1 MRQGHEMSTA
11 ESAAATTRRTGGT
24 LADLWGSARRRAVW
38 IVASAGVMASLGGLY
53 ALRQVPTYRATVEL
67 LIDPQALQIVGRGLS
82 RQDAPAP
89 LDFANL
95 ESQGLIL
102 LSTKLLDPV
111 IAKLGL
117 AEDPVLMKGMPPGA
131 DPEVVALEALR
142 KRIVVKRV
150 DNSFNFQLTVAYP
163 DARRAAEIANTIAAQ
178 FFETGARDRVS
189 AVRRAN
195 EALLT
200 QAGDLRAQL
209 NRADVAVERYRA
221 EKGLIG
227 SGDAGLL
234 VSQQLKDLY
243 TQITAAETNLSRL
256 SARREVVRALRVP
269 DGQVQAV
276 PEADTSQVMVSLRT
290 QYAQTLQELATLSR
304 SLGPSHPQMIALAAQ
319 RAATARLIAAE
330 ADRIR
335 RTIDEDQR
343 RAEESLRQLRARAER
358 LIQNQTSSNQE
369 GIRLRQL
376 ESEAEAIR
384 RTYNLVLD
392 RTKDLEQQQSINPS
406 NSQIV
411 SRATAP
417 LKPSDTPAP
426 IVVVAAGLFG
436 AVLGL
441 ILGFLYDVWRG
452 NITTVAGFGAAAPV
466 WARLQR
472 TRRAGRGTSAEEAL
486 VTAAR
491 ELRTRF
497 AGRGQSVVVTVASDG
512 LAPERLNA
520 AEILTDLLIR
530 LGEPALLVPDQAYA
544 RLGFGDGPR
553 TDAPVRGRLAVLDP
567 ARGTERTT
575 RPEFIVAERDLARGD
590 AWLSIPETSDAI
602 LLVVAPGRMTRT
614 RLERL
619 LDTLDGAGRFRAQGL
634 LGLVTVEARRV
645 SPLRR
650 QVPARPAAGQGA
662 GQIPNQVAGQ
672 GAGQAPGQ
680 VAGQVPGR
688 VRTA

>member
-1 MRQGHEMSTA
+1 MSTA
-11 ESAAATTRRTGGT
+11 EPAAAIPRRTGGT

-82 RQDAPAP
+82 RPDAPAQ

-95 ESQGLIL
+95 ESQGLVL
-102 LSTKLLDPV
+102 LSGKLLDPV
-111 IAKLGL
+111 IAQLGL
-117 AEDPVLMKGMPPGA
+117 ATDPVLVRGAPPGA
-131 DPEVVALEALR
+131 DPAVVALEALR
-142 KRIVVKRV
+142 KRIVVRRV

-163 DARRAAEIANTIAAQ
+163 DARRAAEIANTVAAQ
-178 FFETGARDRVS
+178 FFEVGARDRVS
-189 AVRRAN
+189 VVRRAN

-200 QAGDLRAQL
+200 QAADLRAQL

-227 SGDAGLL
+227 SGEAGLL
-234 VSQQLKDLY
+234 VSQQIKELY
-243 TQITAAETNLSRL
+243 AQITVAETNVARL
-256 SARREVVRALRVP
+256 SSRREQVRQLRAP

-276 PEADTSQVMVSLRT
+276 PEADTSPVMVSLRT
-290 QYAQTLQELATLSR
+290 QYAQTLQETATLSR

-319 RAATARLIAAE
+319 RAATARLIALEAE
-330 ADRIR
+330 RIR
-335 RTIDEDQR
+335 RTIEEDLR
-343 RAEESLRQLRARAER
+343 RSEESLRQLRGRAER

-411 SRATAP
+411 SRATPP

-426 IVVVAAGLFG
+426 VVVVAAGLFG

-441 ILGFLYDVWRG
+441 ILGFLYDLWRG
-452 NITTVAGFGAAAPV
+452 NITTVSGFGTAAPV

-472 TRRAGRGTSAEEAL
+472 RGRGGTSAEEAL

-491 ELRTRF
+491 ELRNRF
-497 AGRGQSVVVTVASDG
+497 AGRGQPVIVTVASDG
-512 LAPERLNA
+512 LASERLHA
-520 AEILTDLLIR
+520 AEILADLLVR
-530 LGEPALLVPDQAYA
+530 LGEPALMVPEQAYA
-544 RLGFGDGPR
+544 RLGFGDGPC
-553 TDAPVRGRLAVLDP
+553 TDAPVRGQIAVIEP
-567 ARGTERTT
+567 VRGIERMA
-575 RPEFIVAERDLARGD
+575 RPEIIVAERDLARGD
-590 AWLSIPETSDAI
+590 GWLSIPETSDAI
-602 LLVVAPGRMTRT
+602 LLVVAPGRMTRS

-619 LDTLDGAGRFRAQGL
+619 LETLDGAGRFRAQGL
-634 LGLVTVEARRV
+634 FGLVTVEARRAITR
-645 SPLRR
+645 PRR
-650 QVPARPAAGQGA
+650 VPARA
-662 GQIPNQVAGQ
+662 VT
-672 GAGQAPGQ
+672 GQ
-680 VAGQVPGR
+680 VRA
-688 VRTA
+688 A

>member
-1 MRQGHEMSTA
+1 MSTA
-11 ESAAATTRRTGGT
+11 ESAALTPRRTGGT
-24 LADLWGSARRRAVW
+24 LVDLWGSARRRAVW

-82 RQDAPAP
+82 RPDAPAQ

-95 ESQGLIL
+95 ESQGLVL
-102 LSTKLLDPV
+102 LSGKILDPV
-111 IAKLGL
+111 IAQLGL
-117 AEDPVLMKGMPPGA
+117 AEDPVLIRGAPPGA
-131 DPEVVALEALR
+131 DPAVVALEALR
-142 KRIVVKRV
+142 KRIVVRRV

-163 DARRAAEIANTIAAQ
+163 DARRAAEIANTVAAQ
-178 FFETGARDRVS
+178 FFEVGARDRVS
-189 AVRRAN
+189 VVRRAN

-200 QAGDLRAQL
+200 QAADLRAQL

-227 SGDAGLL
+227 SGEAGLL
-234 VSQQLKDLY
+234 VSQQLKELY
-243 TQITAAETNLSRL
+243 AQITVAETNVARL
-256 SARREVVRALRVP
+256 SSRREQVQQLRAP

-276 PEADTSQVMVSLRT
+276 PESDTSPVMVSLRT
-290 QYAQTLQELATLSR
+290 QYAQTLQETATLSR
-304 SLGPSHPQMIALAAQ
+304 SLGPNHPQMIALSAQ
-319 RAATARLIAAE
+319 RAATARLIALE

-335 RTIDEDQR
+335 RTIEEDLR
-343 RAEESLRQLRARAER
+343 RAEESLRQLRGRAER

-411 SRATAP
+411 SRATPP

-426 IVVVAAGLFG
+426 VVVVAAGLFG

-441 ILGFLYDVWRG
+441 ILAFLYDLWRG
-452 NITTVAGFGAAAPV
+452 NITTVSGFGAAAPV

-472 TRRAGRGTSAEEAL
+472 RGRGGASAEEAL

-491 ELRTRF
+491 ELRNRF
-497 AGRGQSVVVTVASDG
+497 AGRGQPVIVTVAADG
-512 LAPERLNA
+512 LGPECLHA
-520 AEILTDLLIR
+520 AEVLTDLLIR
-530 LGEPALLVPDQAYA
+530 LGEPALMVPEQAHA
-544 RLGFGDGPR
+544 RLGFGDGPH
-553 TDAPVRGRLAVLDP
+553 TDAPLRGRLAVIDP
-567 ARGTERTT
+567 ARGGERLA
-575 RPEFIVAERDLARGD
+575 RPEIIVAERDVTRGD
-590 AWLSIPETSDAI
+590 GWLSIPETSDAI
-602 LLVVAPGRMTRT
+602 LLVVAPGRMTRG

-619 LDTLDGAGRFRAQGL
+619 LETLDGAGRFRAKGL
-634 LGLVTVEARRV
+634 FGLVTVEPRRALARRKRA
-645 SPLRR
+645 PAR
-650 QVPARPAAGQGA
+650 QVTGQM
-662 GQIPNQVAGQ
+662 
-672 GAGQAPGQ
+672 
-680 VAGQVPGR
+680 AGQVTSQVTGQ
-688 VRTA
+688 VRAA

>member
-1 MRQGHEMSTA
+1 MTTA
-11 ESAAATTRRTGGT
+11 EPAAAATRRTGGT
-24 LADLWGSARRRAVW
+24 LADLWGSARRRALW
-38 IVASAGVMASLGGLY
+38 IVASAGVLASLGGLY

-82 RQDAPAP
+82 RQDAPAQ

-102 LSTKLLDPV
+102 LSAKLLDPV

-117 AEDPVLMKGMPPGA
+117 AEDPVLTRGAPPGA
-131 DPEVVALEALR
+131 DPGVVALEALR

-150 DNSFNFQLTVAYP
+150 ENSFNFQLTVAYP
-163 DARRAAEIANTIAAQ
+163 DARRAAEIANTVAAQ
-178 FFETGARDRVS
+178 FFEVGARDRVS

-200 QAGDLRAQL
+200 QAADLRVQL

-243 TQITAAETNLSRL
+243 TQITAAETSLARL
-256 SARREVVRALRVP
+256 AARREVVRALRAP

-276 PEADTSQVMVSLRT
+276 PEADASAVMVSLRT
-290 QYAQTLQELATLSR
+290 QYAQTLQEIAQLSR

-335 RTIDEDQR
+335 RTIEEDLR
-343 RAEESLRQLRARAER
+343 RGEASLRQLRDRADR

-392 RTKDLEQQQSINPS
+392 RTKDLEQQESINPS

-411 SRATAP
+411 SRATPP

-441 ILGFLYDVWRG
+441 ILGFLYDLWRG
-452 NITTVAGFGAAAPV
+452 NITTVAGLGAAGAPV

-472 TRRAGRGTSAEEAL
+472 PGRGGRSAGAGAEQAL

-491 ELRTRF
+491 ELRTRLS
-497 AGRGQSVVVTVASDG
+497 GRSQAVVVTVASEG
-512 LAPERLNA
+512 LAAERLHA
-520 AEILTDLLIR
+520 AEVLADLLIR
-530 LGEPALLVPDQAYA
+530 LGEPALLVPEQAHA

-553 TDAPVRGRLAVLDP
+553 GDAPVRGTLAVLDP
-567 ARGTERTT
+567 ARGVDRLM
-575 RPEFIVAERDLARGD
+575 RPEIIVAERDVGRGD
-590 AWLSIPETSDAI
+590 GWLSIPETSDAI

-619 LDTLDGAGRFRAQGL
+619 LETLDGSGRFRASGL
-634 LGLVTVEARRV
+634 LGLVAVEPRRAA
-645 SPLRR
+645 LRR
-650 QVPARPAAGQGA
+650 PTAPPPAP
-662 GQIPNQVAGQ
+662 P
-672 GAGQAPGQ
+672 
-680 VAGQVPGR
+680 
-688 VRTA
+688 

>member
-1 MRQGHEMSTA
+1 MRQGHQMSTA
-11 ESAAATTRRTGGT
+11 DSAAATPRRTGGT

-38 IVASAGVMASLGGLY
+38 IVASAGVMATLGGLH

-82 RQDAPAP
+82 RQDAPAQ

-95 ESQGLIL
+95 ESQGLVL
-102 LSTKLLDPV
+102 LSAKLLDAV
-111 IAKLGL
+111 IAQLGL
-117 AEDPVLMKGMPPGA
+117 AEDPVLVRGAPPGA
-131 DPEVVALEALR
+131 DPTVVALEALR
-142 KRIVVKRV
+142 KRIVVRRV

-178 FFETGARDRVS
+178 FFEVGARDRVS

-200 QAGDLRAQL
+200 QAADLRGQL

-243 TQITAAETNLSRL
+243 TQITAAETNLARL
-256 SARREVVRALRVP
+256 SARREVVRQLRVP

-290 QYAQTLQELATLSR
+290 QYAQTLQEIATLSR

-335 RTIDEDQR
+335 RTIEEDLR
-343 RAEESLRQLRARAER
+343 RAEESLRQLRGRAER

-411 SRATAP
+411 SRATPP

-452 NITTVAGFGAAAPV
+452 NITTISGFGAAAPV
-466 WARLQR
+466 WARLPR
-472 TRRAGRGTSAEEAL
+472 PGRAGRGASAEQAL

-491 ELRTRF
+491 ELRNRF
-497 AGRGQSVVVTVASDG
+497 AGRGQSVIVTVTSDG
-512 LAPERLNA
+512 LGPERLRA

-530 LGEPALLVPDQAYA
+530 LGEPTLMVPEQAHA
-544 RLGFGDGPR
+544 RLGFGDGPH

-567 ARGTERTT
+567 ARGVERLT
-575 RPEFIVAERDLARGD
+575 RPEIVVAERDLARGD
-590 AWLSIPETSDAI
+590 GWLSIPETSDAI

-614 RLERL
+614 HLERL
-619 LDTLDGAGRFRAQGL
+619 LETLDGAGRFRAQGVF
-634 LGLVTVEARRV
+634 GLVAVEARRA

-650 QVPARPAAGQGA
+650 WVPPRPVTGH
-662 GQIPNQVAGQ
+662 
-672 GAGQAPGQ
+672 
-680 VAGQVPGR
+680 

>member
-1 MRQGHEMSTA
+1 MSTA
-11 ESAAATTRRTGGT
+11 EPAALTPRRTGGT
-24 LADLWGSARRRAVW
+24 LVDLWGSARRRAVW

-82 RQDAPAP
+82 RPDAPAQ

-95 ESQGLIL
+95 ESQGLVL
-102 LSTKLLDPV
+102 LSGKLLDPV
-111 IAKLGL
+111 IAQLGL
-117 AEDPVLMKGMPPGA
+117 AEDPVLTRGAPPGA
-131 DPEVVALEALR
+131 DPAVVALEALR
-142 KRIVVKRV
+142 KRIVVRRV

-163 DARRAAEIANTIAAQ
+163 DARRAAEIANTVAAQ
-178 FFETGARDRVS
+178 FFEVGARDRVS
-189 AVRRAN
+189 VVRRAN

-200 QAGDLRAQL
+200 QAADLRAQL

-227 SGDAGLL
+227 SGEAGLL
-234 VSQQLKDLY
+234 VSQQLKELY
-243 TQITAAETNLSRL
+243 AQITVAETNVARL
-256 SARREVVRALRVP
+256 SSRREQVRQLRAP

-276 PEADTSQVMVSLRT
+276 PETDTSPVMVSLRT
-290 QYAQTLQELATLSR
+290 QYAQTLQETATLSR
-304 SLGPSHPQMIALAAQ
+304 SLGPNHPQMIALAAQ
-319 RAATARLIAAE
+319 RAATARLIALE

-335 RTIDEDQR
+335 RTIEEDLR
-343 RAEESLRQLRARAER
+343 RAEESLRQLRGRAER

-411 SRATAP
+411 SRATPP

-426 IVVVAAGLFG
+426 VVVVAAGLFG

-441 ILGFLYDVWRG
+441 ILAFLYDLWRG
-452 NITTVAGFGAAAPV
+452 NITTVSGFAAAAPV

-472 TRRAGRGTSAEEAL
+472 RGRGGTSAEEAL

-491 ELRTRF
+491 ELRNRF
-497 AGRGQSVVVTVASDG
+497 AGRGQPVIVTVAADG
-512 LAPERLNA
+512 LAAERLHA

-530 LGEPALLVPDQAYA
+530 LGEPALMVPEQAHA

-553 TDAPVRGRLAVLDP
+553 TDAPLRGQLAVVDPVRGMERP
-567 ARGTERTT
+567 AR
-575 RPEFIVAERDLARGD
+575 PEIIVAERDLARGD
-590 AWLSIPETSDAI
+590 GWLSIPETSDAI
-602 LLVVAPGRMTRT
+602 LLVVARGRMTRS

-619 LDTLDGAGRFRAQGL
+619 LETLDGAGRFRAKGL
-634 LGLVTVEARRV
+634 LGLVTVEPRRALA
-645 SPLRR
+645 PRKR
-650 QVPARPAAGQGA
+650 APAR
-662 GQIPNQVAGQ
+662 QVAGQ
-672 GAGQAPGQ
+672 ATGQ
-680 VAGQVPGR
+680 VTGPVTGQVR
-688 VRTA
+688 AA

>member
-1 MRQGHEMSTA
+1 MRQGHEMSSA
-11 ESAAATTRRTGGT
+11 DPAAATTRRTGGT
-24 LADLWGSARRRAVW
+24 LADLWGSARRRSLW
-38 IVASAGVMASLGGLY
+38 IVASAGLMASLGGLY
-53 ALRQVPTYRATVEL
+53 ALRQVPTYRATVEI

-82 RQDAPAP
+82 RQDAPAQ

-102 LSTKLLDPV
+102 LSAKLLDPV
-111 IAKLGL
+111 IGQLGL
-117 AEDPVLMKGMPPGA
+117 AEDPVLTRGAPPGA
-131 DPEVVALEALR
+131 DPAVVALEALR

-150 DNSFNFQLTVAYP
+150 ENSFNFQLTVAYP
-163 DARRAAEIANTIAAQ
+163 DARRAAEIANTVAAQ
-178 FFETGARDRVS
+178 FFEVGARDRVS

-200 QAGDLRAQL
+200 QAADLRSQL

-221 EKGLIG
+221 EKGLIA

-243 TQITAAETNLSRL
+243 TQITAAETNLARL
-256 SARREVVRALRVP
+256 SARREQVRQLRAP

-290 QYAQTLQELATLSR
+290 QYAQTLQEIAQLSR

-335 RTIDEDQR
+335 RTIEEDLR
-343 RAEESLRQLRARAER
+343 RGEESLRQLRARAER

-384 RTYNLVLD
+384 RTYSLVID

-406 NSQIV
+406 NSQII
-411 SRATAP
+411 SRATPP

-426 IVVVAAGLFG
+426 IVIVAAGLFG

-441 ILGFLYDVWRG
+441 ILGFLYDLWRG
-452 NITTVAGFGAAAPV
+452 NITTVAGFGAAGAPV

-472 TRRAGRGTSAEEAL
+472 PGRGGRNGSAEQAL

-491 ELRTRF
+491 ELRTRL
-497 AGRGQSVVVTVASDG
+497 AGRSTAVVVTVAADG
-512 LAPERLNA
+512 LGPERLHA
-520 AEILTDLLIR
+520 AEVLTDLLIR
-530 LGEPALLVPDQAYA
+530 LGEPALLVPEQAHA

-553 TDAPVRGRLAVLDP
+553 TDAPVRGRLAVIEP
-567 ARGTERTT
+567 VRGPERLM
-575 RPEFIVAERDLARGD
+575 RPEIIVAERDVGRGD
-590 AWLSIPETSDAI
+590 GWLSIPETSDAI

-619 LDTLDGAGRFRAQGL
+619 LETLDGAGRFRAQGL
-634 LGLVTVEARRV
+634 FGLVAVEGRRA
-645 SPLRR
+645 
-650 QVPARPAAGQGA
+650 PAPRRPA
-662 GQIPNQVAGQ
+662 PEP
-672 GAGQAPGQ
+672 AP
-680 VAGQVPGR
+680 VPGR
-688 VRTA
+688 VRAA